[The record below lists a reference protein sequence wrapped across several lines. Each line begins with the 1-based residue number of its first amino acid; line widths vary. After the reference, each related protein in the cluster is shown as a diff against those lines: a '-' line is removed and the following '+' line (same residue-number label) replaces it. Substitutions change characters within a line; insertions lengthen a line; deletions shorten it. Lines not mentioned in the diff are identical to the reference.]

1 MPLLEAGISNMA
13 ERCDYAILAPA
24 LPVHMGNLI
33 NRAQSPSLLP
43 MRTHISKDNQTR
55 HLADDVIHYRE
66 YKILLQAER
75 FTSKRAFLEFWEDA
89 NKTMAK
95 LGIKVEIDP
104 HAFDSQ
110 VREVLFY
117 DTPEF
122 DLYNNHFI
130 LRKRTFYDQGWPR
143 ADHEL
148 TFKFRAPDLEAAAAV
163 DVRPQ
168 IGGHEEIKFKEE
180 LLLERDRLGGIRSV
194 YSHGCVLISPEIEL
208 ERGIDNITRAFPTL
222 KKIDISPRARLELV
236 NNIAV
241 EEVQNTLGWIHFHH
255 HFKGKATIAIW
266 RSRALERS
274 LSGEFAFQ
282 CKFDRLEDI
291 SKEAL
296 ELSEEFYKKVQLDCA
311 EWIMLGTTK
320 TAMVYGLKDADR
332 LKNRE

>member
-1 MPLLEAGISNMA
+1 
-13 ERCDYAILAPA
+13 
-24 LPVHMGNLI
+24 
-33 NRAQSPSLLP
+33 

-194 YSHGCVLISPEIEL
+194 YSHGCVLVSPEIEL

-282 CKFDRLEDI
+282 CKFDRLEDV